1 MNGIHE
7 VTGSIPVW
15 STSFASLSQRTQTV
29 LRQVGFALR
38 ARLTGSIPVS
48 FLTSLRTV

>member
-15 STSFASLSQRTQTV
+15 STSFASLSQRTQTM
-29 LRQVGFALR
+29 LSHAAAPSSQPAGA
-38 ARLTGSIPVS
+38 IPVWS
-48 FLTSLRTV
+48 TNF